1 MRPLFILI
9 FFFILTFPIHSFAK
23 KENSSKDH
31 LLFFDLGENEVR
43 DYKGPSQ
50 DIYPTKSELH
60 SFAEGRFYEDDVYL
74 KNFVF
79 SSLNKSLI
87 NLEQFWLGEFKEG
100 SLCPTYYFKKN
111 YKYLRYLFR
120 LLALSYHY
128 ESLKIYHGFD
138 QRLGIKT
145 KDCEINPKTVFG
157 QCLPQGKEMGG
168 FLRRIFSL
176 EKKKKRYSSFKKKT
190 LRKLLKVMA
199 KKEDA
204 KGSLGVIQLSLRSWC
219 KNKKKGICLPPKVL
233 DLKRSIK
240 LSCKKVRND
249 INKMCSESDSFYGFS
264 NISEMG
270 LLLEFSHVLSL
281 VDQGGHGRQCLR
293 RFIQFYRTKEVKMLG
308 FSKWAP
314 KILEHLRKKKS
325 RYLQGEFF
333 LYGSL
338 KEFENKGLGDFL
350 VASVSKK
357 KKKRVITKKR
367 KRKIK
372 TVQKLK
378 KQVIK
383 KEQKVETPSKLTQF
397 LGSQFK
403 KTTFV
408 LKKTGMPKLP
418 VNMKKFKK
426 DFLFNEDV
434 SLRLKVEFS
443 DLEDFSILQRMKIEQ
458 KLGSKDLPLL
468 LLYLKFLIE
477 FKRHGALYNMI
488 NILGN
493 KFYVLNDLDDDPTP
507 YLIELKNEQK
517 TNWNWQI
524 YIFNPEIKK

>member
-9 FFFILTFPIHSFAK
+9 SFFILTFSFYSFAK
-23 KENSSKDH
+23 KENTPQNH
-31 LLFFDLGENEVR
+31 LLFFDLGENEDR

-50 DIYPTKSELH
+50 DIYPVRSELH
-60 SFAEGRFYEDDVYL
+60 NFLKSQFFEDDVYL
-74 KNFVF
+74 KNYVF
-79 SSLNKSLI
+79 NSLNKSLV

-128 ESLKIYHGFD
+128 ESLKIYHGYD

-145 KDCEINPKTVFG
+145 KDCEINPHKVFG
-157 QCLPQGKEMGG
+157 QCLPQGKEMKG
-168 FLRRIFSL
+168 FLRRILSL

-190 LRKLLKVMA
+190 LRKLLTVME

-219 KNKKKGICLPPKVL
+219 ENKKKGTCIPPKVL
-233 DLKRSIK
+233 DLKKSIK
-240 LSCKKVRND
+240 LSCKKVRNN
-249 INKMCSESDSFYGFS
+249 INKMCSENDSSYGLS
-264 NISEMG
+264 NIPEMG
-270 LLLEFSHVLSL
+270 LLLEFSHVLRL

-293 RFIQFYRTKEVKMLG
+293 QFIQFYQAKEVKMLG

-357 KKKRVITKKR
+357 KKKKRVITKKR

-372 TVQKLK
+372 TVHKLK
-378 KQVIK
+378 KMVIK
-383 KEQKVETPSKLTQF
+383 KAKSPSKLTQI

-443 DLEDFSILQRMKIEQ
+443 DLEDFSILQRMKNEQ

-488 NILGN
+488 NIFGN

-507 YLIELKNEQK
+507 YLIELRNDQK

-524 YIFNPEIKK
+524 YIFNPGTKK